1 MSSIQI
7 AGDVSGSV
15 TLSAPSTAGTT
26 TLTLPATSGT
36 VVTTA
41 TTSGISG
48 SAITTGQKGH
58 IEVPFNAT
66 ITQCTLLADQSGS
79 ANVEIWKAPYAAFP
93 PVAANTINSTGFL
106 ISSAAKNQIT
116 SISTTTINAGDV
128 LAYNVAT
135 LSTITR
141 LTVSLKVV
149 KS

>member
-1 MSSIQI
+1 MAYNKANTANIIGANASIEFVI
-7 AGDVSGSV
+7 DGA
-15 TLSAPSTAGTT
+15 
-26 TLTLPATSGT
+26 
-36 VVTTA
+36 
-41 TTSGISG
+41 G